1 MYTVEVFPVEKCS
14 CLIPHAACSHVLAV
28 KTALRMND
36 SFKAFA
42 TTNIGLVRTKARGKA
57 KSGRKQPRPGDIKIS
72 ERDDEPVI
80 TIQPTTDQ
88 DVEDTT
94 ESDSE
99 AIVKEVQKSI
109 ESNVKQI
116 GTNLSAD
123 AIGRIKGD
131 IDSGWLDDSVIDCAQ
146 NLIHSQFPNIDGSTI
161 MLLCT
166 KTMLPANHGYIHSNI
181 KHTSKKVGVCTGL
194 LSQHMRTLFQGL
206 SSCTTVALRWEF
218 LPVVEMS
225 VSNMLRSPESSIS
238 IKLMNSDIQPNT
250 NDCGVYAI
258 AFVVSLAFGK
268 EPA

>member
-1 MYTVEVFPVEKCS
+1 MYTVEIFPVEKCS

-36 SFKAFA
+36 SSKAFA

-99 AIVKEVQKSI
+99 AIVKEVRKSI
-109 ESNVKQI
+109 ESNIKQI

-131 IDSGWLDDSVIDCAQ
+131 IDNGWLDDSVIDCAR
-146 NLIHSQFPNIDGSTI
+146 NLIHSQFP
-161 MLLCT
+161 
-166 KTMLPANHGYIHSNI
+166 K
-181 KHTSKKVGVCTGL
+181 
-194 LSQHMRTLFQGL
+194 
-206 SSCTTVALRWEF
+206 
-218 LPVVEMS
+218 
-225 VSNMLRSPESSIS
+225 
-238 IKLMNSDIQPNT
+238 
-250 NDCGVYAI
+250 
-258 AFVVSLAFGK
+258 
-268 EPA
+268 